1 MAASSSRSMPRSSA
15 AKVTARYMAPVSSL
29 LKPSWRAISLAMVD
43 LPEPAGPSMATI
55 MQCFL
60 SVVDVLEWYAGATA
74 WRTG

>member
-1 MAASSSRSMPRSSA
+1 MAASSSRSMPWSSA

-55 MQCFL
+55 MHCFL
-60 SVVDVLEWYAGATA
+60 SVVNVLVWDAGAGA